1 MKAPSRRCLPGG
13 AFCFRLR
20 FPRLQLPPSPRL
32 FPSSPASLFSPDS
45 AAAPHPPSALP
56 RPLVL
61 SPHTIAP
68 VRAPFCLPLP
78 PQSSRACPPLLLLS
92 FSVRLPGRAFPRRR
106 RPSPVSPLSRFVLPT
121 RSSIC
126 AAAPPHPAL
135 FPIPSTRVVFPRRRA
150 RTPVSVAVPP
160 HAFGTAPSVFIKNK
174 YYQTIM
180 IKLCVFSKKNGSD
193 RKIFVDRRGRFP

>member
-1 MKAPSRRCLPGG
+1 MKAPSRRRLPGG
-13 AFCFRLR
+13 AFCSASASPACDSRRPRACFHLPRR
-20 FPRLQLPPSPRL
+20 PFFPRIPP
-32 FPSSPASLFSPDS
+32 
-45 AAAPHPPSALP
+45 AAPHPPSALP

-92 FSVRLPGRAFPRRR
+92 FSVRFPGRAFPRRR

-126 AAAPPHPAL
+126 AAAPPSSCSLPDSLH
-135 FPIPSTRVVFPRRRA
+135 PRRFSPPPGPHPCLRRSPAA
-150 RTPVSVAVPP
+150 RLRHRT
-160 HAFGTAPSVFIKNK
+160 FRF
-174 YYQTIM
+174 Y
-180 IKLCVFSKKNGSD
+180 KK
-193 RKIFVDRRGRFP
+193 